1 MIVDNEEEA
10 IKILKRTNY
19 YRLTAYALQFKD
31 GDNYNNKVSFET
43 MYNLYKFDEKLRHLI
58 MEILEGIEISLRT
71 YMAYNLSIKYGAEA
85 YTNQVIFKD
94 IKSYTGYIDSNGGN
108 IKD

>member
-1 MIVDNEEEA
+1 
-10 IKILKRTNY
+10 
-19 YRLTAYALQFKD
+19 
-31 GDNYNNKVSFET
+31 
-43 MYNLYKFDEKLRHLI
+43 
-58 MEILEGIEISLRT
+58 
-71 YMAYNLSIKYGAEA
+71 MAYNLSIKYGAEA